1 MPEIGDQSVMKARH
15 SHPAIGRAAIDSRDG
30 LECKNP
36 PTVQRCNMQTA
47 LARQARVQLDDGEM
61 MSSIQGA
68 PDRRGSPRAPRSL
81 MMTSVLVRLALAL
94 TVAGM
99 LWTAILGWALA

>member
-1 MPEIGDQSVMKARH
+1 
-15 SHPAIGRAAIDSRDG
+15 
-30 LECKNP
+30 
-36 PTVQRCNMQTA
+36 
-47 LARQARVQLDDGEM
+47 
-61 MSSIQGA
+61 
-68 PDRRGSPRAPRSL
+68 